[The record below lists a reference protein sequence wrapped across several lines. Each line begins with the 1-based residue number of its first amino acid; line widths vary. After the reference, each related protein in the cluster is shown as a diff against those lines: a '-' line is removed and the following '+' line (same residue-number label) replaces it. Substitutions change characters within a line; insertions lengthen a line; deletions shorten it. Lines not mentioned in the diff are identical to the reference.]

1 MDRYH
6 LPNRTPEATGESML
20 TWAAGLIPCDATE
33 SSEVAMPFP
42 PSQFI
47 TWLIV
52 GLLGGSAAAM
62 VVKRQR
68 KGFGLGLNL
77 ALGVLGAV
85 VGGALFRLFK
95 IFPNLDQIA
104 VSLRDLLAAF
114 LGSLL
119 VLAAVWAWQY
129 YVRRA

>member
-1 MDRYH
+1 MQF
-6 LPNRTPEATGESML
+6 
-20 TWAAGLIPCDATE
+20 
-33 SSEVAMPFP
+33 PFA
-42 PSQFI
+42 QFI

-52 GLLGGSAAAM
+52 GLLGGSTAAM
-62 VVKRQR
+62 LVKRER
-68 KGFGLGLNL
+68 KGFGFGLNL
-77 ALGVLGAV
+77 VLGALGAI

-119 VLAAVWAWQY
+119 VLAAVWAWQRY
-129 YVRRA
+129 ARRV